1 MSDINLKIDGK
12 NVTATKGTNIFM
24 AAKNNGIYIPGLCY
38 HPKLTQYGG
47 CRLCMVE
54 VTERGRTRHR
64 FSCAQPVSE
73 GMSVKTKTS
82 EVDKYTK
89 SVVEYLLAH
98 HPLDCPTCDKSGECG
113 LQDITHDLKLSAGR
127 FKTVRLDAP
136 MKRDNPL
143 LEYNTNR
150 CILCGRCVKVCKEVE
165 GVGAIDYQNR
175 GIKTVIGTAFDKPL
189 DCTFCGGCVS
199 VCPTG
204 SWQDR
209 TLKFRARP
217 WELKKTSTICTYCA
231 VGCTVVVNTKK
242 NEVMRITSDD
252 DLGINEGN
260 LCVKG
265 KFGHEFI
272 NSSRRVKTPLMR
284 KSGVLR
290 PVTWEEALNHVSKR
304 FTEIASEHGGKAI
317 GGIGS
322 EKCTNEDN
330 YLFQKF
336 CRTVLGTNNIDNISN
351 IKSPSLNRLIDESV
365 QYGIAAASVEEI
377 EKADTL
383 FFVGADVAEA
393 HPVIGSMTRKA
404 ILANN
409 AKLIVANARNIEFNN
424 SAKKEIR
431 MQYSIG
437 TQTQLI
443 NTLSILILNGKLVN
457 YKKVETSTENFKEWY
472 SSLKKSDMGIRKV
485 STLTNVSVEVIK
497 SAAELLAKPGKCYII
512 CGKDIEENPS
522 AENAIRALMDLC
534 ALINAGGSDKVSL
547 VFSRANN
554 NSQGVNDMGVVP
566 DFLPGYLDI
575 NDPANRKKFE
585 DSWRVTLSDDVS
597 MEDSDN
603 VFDLASKGKIKALY
617 VMGENPIV
625 SYPNGKKAKA
635 AFKKADFVVVQD
647 SFLTET
653 AQLADVVFPASTYAE
668 KEGTFTNMGM
678 TVQGLNKVIEPVG
691 ESRPDWQIVCELAK
705 KMGHPFYYI
714 SPKSIKDEIGKCVS
728 IYEGIKNNNLKKD
741 GSRWVASVYDGNLE
755 KDGFRWVS
763 YDNLERDGF
772 RWVSSE
778 YDKYE
783 PLKYI
788 FEITKKRSPVIKK
801 NRDYPFIL
809 LTGYSLRHQGTYSR
823 NSSSLVSLASECFI
837 EINAN
842 NARRTKIAD
851 GDMVKIESAQGKL
864 KLKAKVTSRVPEG
877 AVFVSEDYEWAPIN
891 DLRVNGYTNVRIS
904 KTR

>member
-1 MSDINLKIDGK
+1 MSDIKLKIDGK
-12 NVTATKGTNIFM
+12 NVAVPKGTNIFM

-38 HPKLTQYGG
+38 HPKLSQYGG

-73 GMSVKTKTS
+73 GMVVKTKTS

-89 SVVEYLLAH
+89 SVMEYLLAH

-113 LQDITHDLKLSAGR
+113 LQDVTHDLKLSAGR
-127 FKTVRLDAP
+127 FKTARLDEP

-150 CILCGRCVKVCKEVE
+150 CILCGRCVKVCKEIE

-175 GIKTVIGTAFDKPL
+175 GFGTVIGTAFDKPL

-284 KSGVLR
+284 KIGILC
-290 PVTWEEALNHVSKR
+290 PVTWEEALDYVAKKLA
-304 FTEIASEHGGKAI
+304 EIKNEHGGKAI

-336 CRTVLGTNNIDNISN
+336 CRTVLETNNIDNISN
-351 IKSPSLNRLIDESV
+351 IKSPSLNRMIKESV
-365 QYGIAAASVEEI
+365 KHGIAASSVEEI
-377 EKADTL
+377 ETADTL
-383 FFVGADVAEA
+383 FFVGADVSEA
-393 HPVIGSMTRKA
+393 HPVIGSMARKA
-404 ILANN
+404 IRVNK
-409 AKLIVANARNIEFNN
+409 AKLIVANARNIEFNSVVRN
-424 SAKKEIR
+424 DIR
-431 MQYSIG
+431 LQYKIG
-437 TQTQLI
+437 TQSLLI
-443 NTLSILILNGKLVN
+443 KTLTRLIVDSKLLDL
-457 YKKVETSTENFKEWY
+457 KKVEDTTENFKELRSLLK
-472 SSLKKSDMGIRKV
+472 SSDFGIKKTSQ
-485 STLTNVSVEVIK
+485 LTSIPEEALK
-497 SAAELLAKPGKCYII
+497 SASGLLAKPGKCYII
-512 CGKDIEENPS
+512 CGKDIEEDPS
-522 AENAIRALMDLC
+522 AENTIKALMDLC
-534 ALINAGGSDKVSL
+534 VLINAGGSDKVSL

-566 DFLPGYLDI
+566 DFLPGYLGV
-575 NDPANRKKFE
+575 NDHTSRKKIE

-625 SYPNGKKAKA
+625 SYPNGKKAKE

-647 SFLTET
+647 NFLTET
-653 AQLADVVFPASTYAE
+653 AQLADVVFPASTYVE

-678 TVQGLNKVIEPVG
+678 TVQRLNKVIEPVG

-705 KMGHPFYYI
+705 KMGHPYYYI
-714 SPKSIKDEIGKCVS
+714 SPKLIRDEIGKCVP
-728 IYEGIKNNNLKKD
+728 IYEGIENN
-741 GSRWVASVYDGNLE
+741 NLE

-763 YDNLERDGF
+763 S
-772 RWVSSE
+772 V
-778 YDKYE
+778 YDKFE
-783 PLKYI
+783 SLKYSFAI
-788 FEITKKRSPVIKK
+788 SGRKSPALKRNK
-801 NRDYPFIL
+801 DYPFIL
-809 LTGYSLRHQGTYSR
+809 LTGSSLRHQGTYSR
-823 NSSSLVSLASECFI
+823 NSSSLVSLASECLI
-837 EINAN
+837 EINKN
-842 NARRTKIAD
+842 NAQKAKIAD
-851 GDMVKIESAQGKL
+851 GDMVKIESAQGKM
-864 KLKAKVTSRVPEG
+864 KLKAKITTRIPEG

-891 DLRVNGYTNVRIS
+891 NLRVNGYTNVKIS
-904 KTR
+904 KAR

>member
-12 NVTATKGTNIFM
+12 NVTVAKGTNIFM

-64 FSCAQPVSE
+64 FSCAQPVSQ
-73 GMSVKTKTS
+73 GMVVKTKTS
-82 EVDKYTK
+82 EVEKYTK
-89 SVVEYLLAH
+89 SVMEYLLAH

-113 LQDITHDLKLSAGR
+113 LQDITHDLKLSTGR
-127 FKTVRLDAP
+127 FKTARLDEP
-136 MKRDNPL
+136 MKRDNAL

-150 CILCGRCVKVCKEVE
+150 CILCGRCVKVCKEIE
-165 GVGAIDYQNR
+165 GAGAIDYQNR
-175 GIKTVIGTAFDKPL
+175 GFKTVIGTAFDKPL

-272 NSSRRVKTPLMR
+272 NSSNRVKTPLMR
-284 KSGVLR
+284 KKDTLC
-290 PVTWEEALNHVSKR
+290 PVTWEEALDYVSKK
-304 FTEIASEHGGKAI
+304 FTEIINEHGGKAI

-351 IKSPSLNRLIDESV
+351 IKSPSLNRLIKESV
-365 QYGIAAASVEEI
+365 KHGIVASSVEEI

-393 HPVIGSMTRKA
+393 HPVIGSMARKA
-404 ILANN
+404 IRVNK
-409 AKLIVANARNIEFNN
+409 AKLIVANARNIEFN
-424 SAKKEIR
+424 SIARKDIR

-437 TQTQLI
+437 TQTVLI
-443 NTLSILILNGKLVN
+443 KTLSNIIIKEKLVN
-457 YKKVETSTENFKEWY
+457 LKKVEASTENFKGWC
-472 SSLKKSDMGIRKV
+472 SSLRKSDMGIRKV
-485 STLTNVSVEVIK
+485 SGLTNVSEEAIK
-497 SAAELLAKPGKCYII
+497 NASGLLAKPGKCYII
-512 CGKDIEENPS
+512 CGKDIEEGPS
-522 AENAIRALMDLC
+522 AEKAIKALMDLC

-575 NDPANRKKFE
+575 NDQANRKKFE
-585 DSWRVTLSDDVS
+585 DSWRVTLSEDVS
-597 MEDSDN
+597 IEESDN
-603 VFDLASKGKIKALY
+603 VFDLAAKGKIKALY

-625 SYPNGKKAKA
+625 SHPNGKKAKG

-653 AQLADVVFPASTYAE
+653 AQLADVVFPASTYVE

-678 TVQGLNKVIEPVG
+678 TVQRLNKAIEPVG
-691 ESRPDWQIVCELAK
+691 ESKPDWQIVCELAK
-705 KMGHPFYYI
+705 KMGHPYDYI
-714 SPKSIKDEIGKCVS
+714 SPKPIKDEIGKCVS
-728 IYEGIKNNNLKKD
+728 IYEGIENN
-741 GSRWVASVYDGNLE
+741 NLE

-763 YDNLERDGF
+763 S
-772 RWVSSE
+772 VC
-778 YDKYE
+778 DKFKSG
-783 PLKYI
+783 KYKFGI
-788 FEITKKRSPVIKK
+788 YTKKSPAIKK
-801 NRDYPFIL
+801 NRNYPFIL

-837 EINAN
+837 EINDN
-842 NARRTKIAD
+842 NARKTKITD
-851 GDMVKIESAQGKL
+851 GDMVKIESAQGKM
-864 KLKAKVTSRVPEG
+864 KLKAKITNRVPEG

-891 DLRVNGYTNVRIS
+891 KLRVNGYTNVRIS
-904 KTR
+904 KTK

>member
-1 MSDINLKIDGK
+1 MSDIKLKIDGK
-12 NVTATKGTNIFM
+12 NVTVTKGTNIFM

-82 EVDKYTK
+82 ETDKYTK
-89 SVVEYLLAH
+89 SVMEYLLAH

-127 FKTVRLDAP
+127 FKTARLDDP

-150 CILCGRCVKVCKEVE
+150 CILCGRCVKVCKEIE
-165 GVGAIDYQNR
+165 GAGAIDYQNR
-175 GIKTVIGTAFDKPL
+175 GFKTVIGTAFDKPL

-231 VGCTVVVNTKK
+231 VGCTVVVNYKK

-284 KSGVLR
+284 KIGILC
-290 PVTWEEALNHVSKR
+290 PVTWEEALGHVSKK
-304 FTEIASEHGGKAI
+304 FTEIVNEHGGKAI

-336 CRTVLGTNNIDNISN
+336 CRTVLGTNNIDNLSN
-351 IKSPSLNRLIDESV
+351 IKSPSLNRLIKESV
-365 QYGIAAASVEEI
+365 KHGIATASVEEI
-377 EKADTL
+377 ENADTL

-393 HPVIGSMTRKA
+393 HPVIASMARKA
-404 ILANN
+404 IRRNK
-409 AKLIVANARNIEFNN
+409 AKLIVANARNIEFN
-424 SAKKEIR
+424 SIARKDIR
-431 MQYSIG
+431 MQYKIG
-437 TQTQLI
+437 TQTALI
-443 NTLSILILNGKLVN
+443 KTLTKLIVDSKLLNL
-457 YKKVETSTENFKEWY
+457 KKVEASTEGFKDLQ
-472 SSLKKSDMGIRKV
+472 SLLKASDIGIKKTSQ
-485 STLTNVSVEVIK
+485 LTNIPEGEIK
-497 SAAELLAKPGKCYII
+497 SASGLLAKPGKCYII
-512 CGKDIEENPS
+512 CGKDIEEDPS
-522 AENAIRALMDLC
+522 AENTIKALMDLC

-575 NDPANRKKFE
+575 NDRTNRKKFE
-585 DSWRVTLSDDVS
+585 DSWRVTLSDYVS

-603 VFDLASKGKIKALY
+603 VFDLASKGRIKALY
-617 VMGENPIV
+617 VMGENPVV
-625 SYPNGKKAKA
+625 SYPNGKKAKD
-635 AFKKADFVVVQD
+635 AFKKAGFVVVQD

-653 AQLADVVFPASTYAE
+653 AQLADVVFPSSTYVE

-678 TVQGLNKVIEPVG
+678 TVQRLNKVIEPVG

-705 KMGHPFYYI
+705 KMGHPYYYI
-714 SPKSIKDEIGKCVS
+714 SPKPIKDEIGKCVS
-728 IYEGIKNNNLKKD
+728 IYEGVKNN
-741 GSRWVASVYDGNLE
+741 NLE

-763 YDNLERDGF
+763 S
-772 RWVSSE
+772 V
-778 YDKYE
+778 YDKFKSV
-783 PLKYI
+783 KYSFAI
-788 FEITKKRSPVIKK
+788 SKKKSPAIKK

-823 NSSSLVSLASECFI
+823 NSSSLVSLASECFV
-837 EINAN
+837 EINRD
-842 NARRTKIAD
+842 NARKTKIAD
-851 GDMVKIESAQGKL
+851 GDMVKIESAQGKM
-864 KLKAKVTSRVPEG
+864 KLKAKITSRVPEG

-891 DLRVNGYTNVRIS
+891 NLRVNGYTNVKIS
-904 KTR
+904 KTK

>member
-1 MSDINLKIDGK
+1 MSDITLKIDGK
-12 NVTATKGTNIFM
+12 NVTVAKGTNIFM

-64 FSCAQPVSE
+64 FSCAQPVAE

-89 SVVEYLLAH
+89 SVMEYLLAH

-127 FKTVRLDAP
+127 FRTARLDDP
-136 MKRDNPL
+136 MRRDNPL

-150 CILCGRCVKVCKEVE
+150 CILCGRCVKVCKEIE
-165 GVGAIDYQNR
+165 GEGAIDYQNR
-175 GIKTVIGTAFDKPL
+175 GFKTVIGTAFDKPL

-252 DLGINEGN
+252 DMGINEGN

-284 KSGVLR
+284 KLGILC
-290 PVTWEEALNHVSKR
+290 PTTWEEALSHVSKK
-304 FTEIASEHGGKAI
+304 FTEIKDAHGGKAI

-330 YLFQKF
+330 YVFQKF

-351 IKSPSLNRLIDESV
+351 IKSPSLNRLINESV
-365 QYGIAAASVEEI
+365 EYGIAAESVEEI
-377 EKADTL
+377 ETADTL

-393 HPVIGSMTRKA
+393 HPVIGSMARKA
-404 ILANN
+404 IRLNK
-409 AKLIVANARNIEFNN
+409 AKLIVANARNIEFNSVALN
-424 SAKKEIR
+424 DIR
-431 MQYSIG
+431 MQYNIG

-443 NTLSILILNGKLVN
+443 KTLTNIIVKEKLVN
-457 YKKVETSTENFKEWY
+457 LKKVESSTEDFKEWY
-472 SSLKKSDMGIRKV
+472 SLLKKSDVGIRKT
-485 STLTNVSVEVIK
+485 SALTNVSEEAIK
-497 SAAELLAKPGKCYII
+497 SVSGLLAKPGKCYII
-512 CGKDIEENPS
+512 CGKDIEEDPS
-522 AENAIRALMDLC
+522 AENTIRALMDLC
-534 ALINAGGSDKVSL
+534 ALVNTGGSDKVSL

-575 NDPANRKKFE
+575 NDKENRKKVE
-585 DSWRVTLSDDVS
+585 ESWHVKLSDDVS
-597 MEDSDN
+597 AKDSDN
-603 VFDLASKGKIKALY
+603 VFDLAAKGKIKALY

-625 SYPNGKKAKA
+625 SYPNGKKSKA

-653 AQLADVVFPASTYAE
+653 AQLADVVFPASTYVE

-678 TVQGLNKVIEPVG
+678 TVQRLNKVIEPVG

-705 KMGHPFYYI
+705 KMGHPYYYI
-714 SPKSIKDEIGKCVS
+714 SPKPIKDEIGKCVS
-728 IYEGIKNNNLKKD
+728 IYEGIKNNNLEKN
-741 GSRWVASVYDGNLE
+741 GFQWVSSVYDE
-755 KDGFRWVS
+755 
-763 YDNLERDGF
+763 
-772 RWVSSE
+772 
-778 YDKYE
+778 YE
-783 PLKYI
+783 PLEYY
-788 FEITKKRSPVIKK
+788 FETSQKRSPAVKRS
-801 NRDYPFIL
+801 RDYPFIL

-823 NSSSLVSLASECFI
+823 NSSSLVSLASECFV
-837 EINAN
+837 EINRK
-842 NARRTKIAD
+842 NAQKTNIAD
-851 GDMVKIESAQGKL
+851 GDTVKIESAQGKM
-864 KLKAKVTSRVPEG
+864 KLKAKVTGRVPEG

-891 DLRVNGYTNVRIS
+891 DLRDDGYTTVRIS
-904 KTR
+904 KTN